1 MTALPEGSDRPL
13 RAVLLS
19 KAMVVGAYQRKAELL
34 GAEPGIALT
43 VAVPPLW
50 RDGDLVRRLERR
62 HTRGYRLVVTPIV
75 RPGDFHLHCYP
86 RFGAVL
92 DRARPDLVHVD
103 EEPYNLATF
112 LALRASLRRGARTL
126 FFTWQNLARRYP
138 PPFAWF
144 ERFAYRRAG
153 GAIAGSRTA
162 AEVLRAKGY
171 AGRLWT
177 IPQFGVDPDEFHPP
191 AERGA
196 DETHDL
202 RVGYAGRLVAAK
214 GVDVALAAVAG
225 LGPDV
230 GWRLDIVGDGP
241 ERPALE
247 AAAAAAGV
255 ADRVRF
261 QPWLASGAMPDF
273 YRGLDVLVLPSRSTP
288 SWIEQFGRVLIEAM
302 ACGVVCVGSDSGE
315 IPHVIGDA
323 GSVVPEGDVGA
334 LRAALARLAASPD
347 LRRDLAAAGRARVLA
362 RFTMARVA
370 SETAAVYREVRQGV

>member
-1 MTALPEGSDRPL
+1 MTTAIDGGRRL
-13 RAVLLS
+13 RAVMLS

-34 GAEPGIALT
+34 GAEPDIDLT

-50 RDGDLVRRLERR
+50 RDGGLVRRLERR
-62 HTRGYRLVVTPIV
+62 HTHGYRLVETPIL

-92 DRARPDLVHVD
+92 DAARPALVHVD

-112 LALRASLRRGARTL
+112 LALRAALRRGARTL

-144 ERFAYRRAG
+144 ERFAYRRAN

-162 AEVLRAKGY
+162 GEVLRGKGY
-171 AGRLWT
+171 AGPLWT
-177 IPQFGVDPDEFHPP
+177 IPQLGVDPDVFHPP
-191 AERGA
+191 VDARA
-196 DETHDL
+196 DGDAGL
-202 RVGYAGRLVAAK
+202 RIGYAGRLVAAK
-214 GVDVALAAVAG
+214 GVDVAVAAAAG
-225 LGPDV
+225 LDPAVD
-230 GWRLDIVGDGP
+230 WRLDIVGDGP
-241 ERPALE
+241 EHAAL
-247 AAAAAAGV
+247 AAQAAAAGV
-255 ADRVRF
+255 ADRVRLR
-261 QPWLASGAMPDF
+261 PWLASGDMPDF

-315 IPHVIGDA
+315 IPHVIGEA
-323 GSVVPEGDVGA
+323 GLVAAEGDVA
-334 LRAALARLAASPD
+334 AWRAALSRLAAAPG

-370 SETAAVYREVRQGV
+370 AETAAVYRAVVGRG